1 MSPTAHREA
10 MLTPVAEITT
20 ELQELVGQRAI
31 AYATGLRSTKPIVGW
46 RTGSSKP
53 HPATEDRLRSL
64 YRAAVVL
71 DRAFGPETVR
81 AWMSGSNPDLGE
93 RVPLDLMHER
103 DAQAVIVAAERFAEE
118 SAG

>member
-10 MLTPVAEITT
+10 MLTPVAEITAA
-20 ELQELVGQRAI
+20 LQELVGQRAI
-31 AYATGLRSTKPIVGW
+31 AYATGLRSTKPIAGW
-46 RTGSSKP
+46 KTGSRP
-53 HPATEDRLRSL
+53 HGETEDRLRSL

-71 DRAFGPETVR
+71 DRAFGAETVR

-93 RVPLDLMHER
+93 RVPLDLLHER
-103 DAQAVIVAAERFAEE
+103 DAQAVIAAAERFAEE